1 MEDYCDIGPKS
12 SEEEEKEIPR
22 LLRMSQKES
31 EVDMKRPLSE
41 SSYRYLSPHIA

>member
-12 SEEEEKEIPR
+12 SEEEDEEIPKS
-22 LLRMSQKES
+22 LRMSLKEP

-41 SSYRYLSPHIA
+41 SSHRCRRPHAS